1 MWDFDKYSN
10 NIALIS
16 ENNLFTYKNLL
27 DFTKELNSKKKL
39 RSLIL
44 FICDNSLS
52 SYLGYISFLFNNDV
66 QIIIDEN
73 NKNNYHDI
81 IRKYKP
87 NYIWCRKK
95 ISLEM
100 KVELISKFNFNNYNL
115 YELNNKNVKLHK
127 ELLLLCT
134 SSGTTGN
141 PKFIKQSQKNIFS
154 NTKSIIKYQN
164 LNNSYTSITTL
175 PLSYTFGMS
184 CINTLLTVGAK
195 IVISNHSLLQKE
207 FWQIFK
213 KHEITI
219 LNGVPFTYN
228 ILEKLKFFNKPNN
241 IKIFTQA
248 GGKLSDYMQLKI
260 SKFCRNNK
268 SKFFIMYGQAEATTR
283 ISYLPS
289 KYSIKKIGSAGIPV
303 DGGKIKILNNNLK
316 LIRKKNI
323 VGDIHYNGPNVCMG
337 YSFAQNDLKK
347 NYEWKNGIITGDI
360 GKIDEENF
368 LYITGRKKRFAKLY
382 GLSINLDDIE
392 KIILQSYDN
401 IDVAS
406 ISEKDKIIV
415 FYNKKIL
422 KLKILKLLSNK
433 ININQKSFEL
443 FFIKKISKLN
453 NGKTD
458 YQDLKSRY
466 LS

>member
-1 MWDFDKYSN
+1 VWDFDKYSN

>member
-16 ENNLFTYKNLL
+16 ENNLFTYKNLQ

-87 NYIWCRKK
+87 NYIWCSKK

-100 KVELISKFNFNNYNL
+100 KVELISKFNFNDYNL
-115 YELNNKNVKLHK
+115 YELNDKNIKLHK

-164 LNNSYTSITTL
+164 LNNSYTSISTL

-260 SKFCRNNK
+260 SKFCKNNK

-289 KYSIKKIGSAGIPV
+289 KYSIKKIGSVGIPV

-347 NYEWKNGIITGDI
+347 NYEWKNGIVTGDI

-368 LYITGRKKRFAKLY
+368 LYVTGRKKRFAKLY

-392 KIILQSYDN
+392 KIILQSYDD

-406 ISEKDKIIV
+406 ISEKDKIII